1 MSSSFIKSTIW
12 SIVQRY
18 LPSVVQIVATLV
30 ITRTITPGDFGEVA
44 LITTFYQIAILLV
57 SSGLGEGLMFKFD
70 NSEIRYSS
78 VFYFNLAVAGLIYAL
93 LFLSSDYIATFYNI
107 PRLSILI
114 KVININ
120 ILLYAASYLQ
130 RVIYQKNLNFKILA
144 VVSIIATLIGSS
156 LGIYLAFLGYGI
168 WSIVILTLTI
178 NFVETGIL
186 WGKSKWRPLLQFSWF
201 EVKEILSYSLK
212 ILTNNIIQV
221 IYDNIYSLVIGKSLG
236 IRSLGFFNRMQT
248 VVYFSTTN
256 FMYSIE
262 SVFFPI
268 LCRNKEDENLIKVSY
283 EKLLRIST
291 LLASFVLIILIT
303 LSHQIVIIVLTD
315 TWSEGIPVLRMISI
329 AFLFVPISYINNS
342 FLKIGNKTKILLYG
356 NIVKKTIGLIILA
369 ITVSWGD
376 LDMICKGIL
385 VYYSID
391 ALISMVLTNN
401 YLQIKITD
409 QISYLRNNLLLGI
422 VAIVFSFLT
431 SLVNSVYVS
440 FFLGLMIVC
449 TVYAAGSVILKT
461 KEYLIIRQI
470 ISQNTLSEN

>member
-1 MSSSFIKSTIW
+1 MASSFFKFTFW
-12 SIVQRY
+12 SILQRY
-18 LPSVVQIVATLV
+18 LPSLVQIVAALV
-30 ITRTITPGDFGEVA
+30 ITRMITPSDFGEVA

-57 SSGLGEGLMFKFD
+57 SSGLGEGLMFKVD

-93 LFLSSDYIATFYNI
+93 LFLSSNYIATFYNI

-114 KVININ
+114 KVIGIN

-130 RVIYQKNLNFKILA
+130 RVIFQKNLNFKFLA
-144 VVSIIATLIGSS
+144 FVSIIATFIASS
-156 LGIYLAFLGYGI
+156 IGIYLAFQGYGV

-178 NFVETGIL
+178 NLVETGIL
-186 WGKSKWRPLLQFSWF
+186 WTMSKWRPLFQFSWF

-221 IYDNIYSLVIGKSLG
+221 TYDNIYSLVIGKYVG

-256 FMYSIE
+256 FMYALE

-268 LCRNKEDENLIKVSY
+268 LCRNKQDENKIRESY

-291 LLASFVLIILIT
+291 LLSSIVLIVLIT
-303 LSHQIVIIVLTD
+303 LAHQIVIIVLTD
-315 TWSEGIPVLRMISI
+315 TWSEGIPVLRMMSI

-369 ITVSWGD
+369 ITVSLGD
-376 LDMICKGIL
+376 LDMICKGII

-391 ALISMVLTNN
+391 ALISMVLTHA
-401 YLQIKITD
+401 YLKIKITD
-409 QISYLRNNLLLGI
+409 QISYLRNNFLLGI
-422 VAIVFSFLT
+422 IVIVFSSTT
-431 SLVNSVYVS
+431 SLVDSVYVS
-440 FFLGLMIVC
+440 FFLGLLIVC
-449 TVYAAGSVILKT
+449 TVYAVGSVILKT

-470 ISQNTLSEN
+470 ISQMTHSEK